1 MIYKVIY
8 SEFNKFSRK
17 MKTTCVFETTDK
29 REACRAFDRYRK
41 AFDRYRK
48 KTNGVTNG
56 VYIEEQEG

>member
-1 MIYKVIY
+1 MKRRINMIYKVIY

-17 MKTTCVFETTDK
+17 METTCVFETTDK
-29 REACRAFDRYRK
+29 REACR

>member
-17 MKTTCVFETTDK
+17 METTCVFETTDK

-41 AFDRYRK
+41 

-56 VYIEEQEG
+56 VCIEEQEG